1 MFLQTWVDLYKVCP
15 RGEEVADEGES
26 RSNPA
31 AWASVWISAKPPVG
45 VSTNTS
51 AVVSPGPG
59 AGELP
64 NVLDNARRLGGHAS
78 TGGFAK
84 RISRIGVTVPISPA
98 VGLLCVLDE
107 NLRTRILSYRREE
120 IPFFV
125 RSKSPP
131 AP

>member
-1 MFLQTWVDLYKVCP
+1 MYKVCP
-15 RGEEVADEGES
+15 RVEEVADDGES
-26 RSNPA
+26 RSNSA
-31 AWASVWISAKPPVG
+31 AWASVWISAKLPVG
-45 VSTNTS
+45 VSTDPR
-51 AVVSPGPG
+51 VLVPPGPG

-84 RISRIGVTVPISPA
+84 RISRIGVTVSPISPA
-98 VGLLCVLDE
+98 VGLQCVLDE

-125 RSKSPP
+125 RSNSPP

>member
-1 MFLQTWVDLYKVCP
+1 V
-15 RGEEVADEGES
+15 EEVADEGKS
-26 RSNPA
+26 RSA
-31 AWASVWISAKPPVG
+31 VRASVWISAKPPVG

-78 TGGFAK
+78 SGEFAK
-84 RISRIGVTVPISPA
+84 CISRIGVPVSSISPM
-98 VGLLCVLDE
+98 GLQCVLDE

-125 RSKSPP
+125 RSNSPP

>member
-1 MFLQTWVDLYKVCP
+1 MYKVCP
-15 RGEEVADEGES
+15 RVEEVADDGES
-26 RSNPA
+26 RSNSA

-78 TGGFAK
+78 SGEFAK
-84 RISRIGVTVPISPA
+84 CISRIGVPVSSISPM
-98 VGLLCVLDE
+98 GLQCVLDE

-125 RSKSPP
+125 RSNSPP